1 MDTLLL
7 MLPDVAM
14 VALGLALSRGSV
26 WDRGFWDGLEKLV
39 YFVLFPA
46 LLFNSILKAPLS
58 IGSAAPVMAG
68 AVAVVG
74 AGIALGWL
82 AARVL
87 QPDPVRFASGVQ
99 TAFRFNS
106 YVAFALAQR
115 LGGEAGLALCAMLA
129 GVIVPMVN
137 VAAVLALARNAGGG
151 WWNAIL
157 RNPLVMATLE
167 GMVGNGLGLTLP
179 EPLSASIARLGTAAL
194 ATGLLTVGAGLVIK
208 AEPVAGDRSTMSMTL
223 WFTATKLL
231 LMPALAL
238 ALATLVSMA
247 PLERTI
253 LVMFSAMPTA
263 STCYILATRM
273 GGDGSYVARLVTL
286 SMLTSLATLPVWLS
300 LVR

>member
-1 MDTLLL
+1 METILLL
-7 MLPDVAM
+7 LPDVAM
-14 VALGLALSRGSV
+14 VALGLLLSRGNA
-26 WDRGFWDGLEKLV
+26 WDRRFWDGLEKLV

-58 IGSAAPVMAG
+58 FGRAAPVMAS

-74 AGIALGWL
+74 AGIVLGWL
-82 AARVL
+82 AARML
-87 QPDPVRFASGVQ
+87 KPDPVRFASGVQ

-115 LGGEAGLALCAMLA
+115 IGGEEGLALCAMIA

-157 RNPLVMATLE
+157 RNPLVMATLA
-167 GMVGNGLGLTLP
+167 GMAGNALGLVLP
-179 EPLSASIARLGTAAL
+179 EPVTASITRLGTAAL

-208 AEPVAGDRSTMSMTL
+208 SEPVAGDRSTTSMTV
-223 WFTATKLL
+223 WFTVTKLL

-238 ALATLVSMA
+238 ALTTLVPMA

-263 STCYILATRM
+263 GTCYILATRM
-273 GGDGSYVARLVTL
+273 GGDGAYVARLVTL
-286 SMLTSLATLPVWLS
+286 SMVASLATVPVWLA